1 MPGHNHVD
9 RIEWMTES
17 RPGRIPVGDPL
28 ALRFDPETKRKL
40 GEMAENIGPRRFGAL
55 IRVACRRLLSRPKAV
70 GRGLAE
76 QRRLS
81 DAVRAIPLVMSK
93 IKLDPDTARELA
105 ALADMHDTTV
115 SALMRIA
122 LHRFL
127 EAPGRYK
134 HPMLREAERTGLS
147 DRVDVMI
154 NPSSKQQIW
163 RLAGRYGDKLTT
175 ALLRVALRRLLD
187 EPGDLTA
194 DLDTIAPL
202 RDLRPESYPARAN
215 VHFDEALRDKLDA
228 LAARVGS
235 DRAELMRLAAKRVLD
250 DPGPIEQ
257 AVNQAIFR
265 SEKNKTH
272 LMARHA
278 RRQARRTTQYD

>member
-1 MPGHNHVD
+1 
-9 RIEWMTES
+9 MTES
-17 RPGRIPVGDPL
+17 KPGRIPVGDPI
-28 ALRFDPETKRKL
+28 ALRFDPETKRRL
-40 GEMAENIGPRRFGAL
+40 EEMAKGIGPRRFGAL
-55 IRVACRRLLSRPKAV
+55 IRVACRRLITQPKAV
-70 GRGLAE
+70 GTGLAE

-81 DAVRAIPLVMSK
+81 ETLRAIPLVMLK
-93 IKLDPDTARELA
+93 IKLEPDTAQKFA
-105 ALADMHDTTV
+105 ALAAEYDTTV

-127 EAPGRYK
+127 ETPGRYK

-147 DRVDVMI
+147 DWVDVMV
-154 NPSSKQQIW
+154 NPTSKERIW
-163 RLAGRYGDKLTT
+163 HLAGRYGDKLNT

-194 DLDTIAPL
+194 DLEKIAPL
-202 RDLRPESYPARAN
+202 RDLRPEIYPARAN
-215 VHFDEALRDKLDA
+215 VHFDIPLRDKLDG

-250 DPGPIEQ
+250 EPGKIDQ
-257 AVNQAIFR
+257 AVNREIFR
-265 SEKNKTH
+265 SEKNKAH

-278 RRQARRTTQYD
+278 RRQARRNTQHD